1 MDDVGDGLHVRYSSI
16 VLEFLLR
23 FLVRI
28 VIYSF
33 FAIFIVTIQFTF
45 SKGKVG
51 AKVGRCAR
59 VFELC
64 AYSHF
69 YFIVR

>member
-33 FAIFIVTIQFTF
+33 FAIFIFIFILE
-45 SKGKVG
+45 KGVS
-51 AKVGRCAR
+51 RDLFLLLPSSLLLAR
-59 VFELC
+59 GK
-64 AYSHF
+64 
-69 YFIVR
+69 